1 MTIVLGDKNKTI
13 VTQKLLKG
21 DDGYT
26 PIKGVDYFT
35 EEEINAIIE
44 QIGTGGVDL
53 SNYYTKEDIDAELE
67 NYASI
72 GYVDD
77 AIPDVSGYALKTEI
91 PDVSAYQTAA
101 QVQELIDTS
110 LSSIG
115 VAEEG
120 EF

>member
-44 QIGTGGVDL
+44 QIGSGGVDL

-77 AIPDVSGYALKTEI
+77 AIPDVS
-91 PDVSAYQTAA
+91 AYQTAA
-101 QVQELIDTS
+101 QVQELIDAS

>member
-77 AIPDVSGYALKTEI
+77 AIANLDIPEAEVDLSNYYTKEEI
-91 PDVSAYQTAA
+91 DARLP
-101 QVQELIDTS
+101 I
-110 LSSIG
+110 SSEG
-115 VAEEG
+115 V